1 MNIIHQALDFVQ
13 RLLHPDDPRR
23 CPRCKKGMTRKNGTR
38 EVTIRGLDAVRKER
52 HQNWWCH
59 LCQKSYYVPDPGGE
73 KYARYPQES
82 E

>member
-1 MNIIHQALDFVQ
+1 
-13 RLLHPDDPRR
+13 
-23 CPRCKKGMTRKNGTR
+23 MTRKNGTR

>member
-13 RLLHPDDPRR
+13 CLLHPDDPRR